1 MVHMLH
7 IAGFHDVL
15 SMCAQTIW
23 HSAGRLQSMLEKQ
36 RCDIKQHPSM
46 LPEMYCCEEG
56 QTCSLVLVGTLEGTG
71 RTSLNS
77 CDPRGTSSSGG
88 RCLSGRWQGR
98 HSRACRDSHRLL
110 WW

>member
-46 LPEMYCCEEG
+46 LPEM
-56 QTCSLVLVGTLEGTG
+56 
-71 RTSLNS
+71 
-77 CDPRGTSSSGG
+77 
-88 RCLSGRWQGR
+88 
-98 HSRACRDSHRLL
+98 
-110 WW
+110 